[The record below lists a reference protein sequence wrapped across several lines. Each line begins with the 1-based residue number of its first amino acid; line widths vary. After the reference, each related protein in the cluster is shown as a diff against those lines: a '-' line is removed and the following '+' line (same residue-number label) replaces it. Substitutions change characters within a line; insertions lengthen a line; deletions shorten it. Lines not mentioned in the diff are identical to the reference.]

1 MECRLTCGVG
11 TSWRRH
17 SMAVAWTLAPG
28 SSSPAEEMDRI
39 VPYVSRISDTNRTS
53 HEKRDIEG
61 MLRSRICMM
70 R

>member
-1 MECRLTCGVG
+1 
-11 TSWRRH
+11 
-17 SMAVAWTLAPG
+17 MAVAWTLASG